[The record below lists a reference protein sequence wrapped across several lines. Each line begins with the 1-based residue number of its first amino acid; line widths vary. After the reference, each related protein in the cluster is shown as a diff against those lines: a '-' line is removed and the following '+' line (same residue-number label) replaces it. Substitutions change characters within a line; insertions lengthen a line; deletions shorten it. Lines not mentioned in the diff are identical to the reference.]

1 MDWDELFSLIT
12 LGAVFP
18 YLSAAATCWLRKS
31 SCGRH
36 DSGADA
42 PG

>member
-1 MDWDELFSLIT
+1 MDWDELLSLVT

-18 YLSAAATCWLRKS
+18 YVTAAAAKWLRTTAKHS
-31 SCGRH
+31 
-36 DSGADA
+36 SGANA